1 MTLGGLSSA
10 MNKAVFFDRD
20 GVLNKLVEREGG
32 LYSPRDIKR
41 FDLFPDIS
49 KVISSVKS
57 KGYLSIVISNQ
68 PDVSRGLLKKS
79 DLKKMTNI
87 LFDMLQV
94 DDVFYCLH
102 DDPDEEGCR
111 KPAPGLILKAQKR
124 WDIDLNRS
132 LMIGDTEKD
141 LKAAKNAGVKF
152 LLLNRAYNS
161 NIIAK
166 NRIFNLTN
174 VLKYLN

>member
-1 MTLGGLSSA
+1 MTHCGLSST

-32 LYSPRDIKR
+32 LYSPRDVKR
-41 FDLFPDIS
+41 FDLFPDNS

-57 KGYLSIVISNQ
+57 KGYLSIVVSNQ
-68 PDVSRGLLKKS
+68 PDVSRGLLKNS
-79 DLKKMTNI
+79 DLDKMTNI
-87 LFDMLQV
+87 LFDSLQV

-111 KPAPGLILKAQKR
+111 KPAPGLILKAQKK
-124 WDIDLNRS
+124 WDIELKKS

-141 LKAAKNAGVKF
+141 LKAAKNAGVRF
-152 LLLNRAYNS
+152 LLLDRTYNHS
-161 NIIAK
+161 INTK
-166 NRIFNLTN
+166 NRINNLAG